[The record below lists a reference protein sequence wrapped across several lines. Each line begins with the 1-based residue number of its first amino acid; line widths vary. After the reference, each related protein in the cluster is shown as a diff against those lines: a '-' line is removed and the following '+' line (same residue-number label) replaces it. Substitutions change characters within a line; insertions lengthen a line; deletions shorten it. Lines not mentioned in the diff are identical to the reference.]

1 MCGMDIK
8 KILIVDD
15 EENIRDLI
23 RRILGKEYTVFEAKD
38 GVEAVDVARAQ
49 KPDLIFMDIMM
60 PRMNGYD
67 ATYAIKAD
75 AETRGI
81 YVIMLTGLSFDLN
94 RRLAE
99 SIGAD
104 DYMEKPFDL
113 QQLKNKIVQL
123 EQSED
128 SGTLP
133 QHIADSQ

>member
-1 MCGMDIK
+1 
-8 KILIVDD
+8 
-15 EENIRDLI
+15 
-23 RRILGKEYTVFEAKD
+23 
-38 GVEAVDVARAQ
+38 
-49 KPDLIFMDIMM
+49 
-60 PRMNGYD
+60 
-67 ATYAIKAD
+67 
-75 AETRGI
+75 
-81 YVIMLTGLSFDLN
+81 MLTGLSFELN

-133 QHIADSQ
+133 QHITDSQ

>member
-1 MCGMDIK
+1 MDIK

-15 EENIRDLI
+15 EENIRVLI

-38 GVEAVDVARAQ
+38 GAEAVDMAHAE

-75 AETRGI
+75 EETRGI
-81 YVIMLTGLSFDLN
+81 YVIMLTGLGFELN

-123 EQSED
+123 EQSEGP
-128 SGTLP
+128 GTLP
-133 QHIADSQ
+133 QRITDFQ